1 MKSFQLAR
9 RQALTGLAMPR
20 VLYSQNIN
28 VGRKW
33 QRAFSASAAAA
44 SQLPGLDPSKLTVTK
59 TTTPKELMD
68 SKDLVFG
75 KNFTGKREYLC
86 R

>member
-1 MKSFQLAR
+1 MA
-9 RQALTGLAMPR
+9 T
-20 VLYSQNIN
+20 N
-28 VGRKW
+28 
-33 QRAFSASAAAA
+33 FSASAAAA
-44 SQLPGLDPSKLTVTK
+44 SQLPGLDPSKLTITK

-75 KNFTGKREYLC
+75 KNFTGGTAVLMQTIDLYVLTGVFYRSYAL